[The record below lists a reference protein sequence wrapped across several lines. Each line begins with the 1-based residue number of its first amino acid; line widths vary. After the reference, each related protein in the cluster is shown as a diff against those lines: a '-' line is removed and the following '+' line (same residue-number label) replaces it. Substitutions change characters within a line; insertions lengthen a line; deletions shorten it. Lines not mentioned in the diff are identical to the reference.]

1 MCIRDRNIDGDPNVI
16 ATRGI
21 GLLWGVEVKD
31 DATAGAITA
40 RAVSYTHLPLDAI
53 DSGVITNPE
62 DIMMAKLRESDLI
75 KLIDSKL
82 SKLEKHVLDE
92 YLTCL
97 LYTSISRLS
106 LRLHKL
112 AHLFVV
118 FVCLLVIL
126 CDSKGL
132 YEKIKHAVTYIC
144 K

>member
-1 MCIRDRNIDGDPNVI
+1 MSLGVPASLVYPLF
-16 ATRGI
+16 
-21 GLLWGVEVKD
+21 LLGEQSVVQK
-31 DATAGAITA
+31 IH
-40 RAVSYTHLPLDAI
+40 Y
-53 DSGVITNPE
+53 
-62 DIMMAKLRESDLI
+62 
-75 KLIDSKL
+75 
-82 SKLEKHVLDE
+82 
-92 YLTCL
+92 
-97 LYTSISRLS
+97 ISRLS